1 MRKLLTVVVALAIL
15 AGAYSFTF
23 GVPAPLLA
31 MVSGTTDSPA
41 EADDTAAAARPGGG
55 RGPGGAGG
63 RGGRRGGSNTTTV
76 VTQALEVRPYE
87 SVISAVGTA
96 SALRSA
102 DVVSDVAGTV
112 VETNLI
118 ANREVTAGDV
128 LLRLDAR
135 AEVLNLEVATAQLE
149 QANATVARYER
160 LQATGNSTVTDVTLS
175 EAQLA
180 QRLAEAD
187 VGLAELA
194 VEDRII
200 RAPISGRLALSDVEV
215 GDTISANSVLVSIDQ
230 SSSLVIEFELP
241 ERAVGLLA
249 EAEEVLASTSSFTG
263 RVFTASIISFD
274 SRIDDVTRSV
284 TVEALIDNTEGL
296 LWPGM
301 TFAVRLTQ
309 ESEPLPVVPSTAITW
324 SREGSSVWIDAG
336 GVAEQVPV
344 TILYRQNDSAWISSD
359 IAEGAMVVTEGAHKL
374 RDGAALSTGAGEG
387 ANAGA
392 DAGGR
397 PRDRENGQRGQTAG
411 AEGAPEAERAAP
423 SADATNP
430 EDAT

>member
-1 MRKLLTVVVALAIL
+1 M
-15 AGAYSFTF
+15 
-23 GVPAPLLA
+23 
-31 MVSGTTDSPA
+31 
-41 EADDTAAAARPGGG
+41 
-55 RGPGGAGG
+55 
-63 RGGRRGGSNTTTV
+63 
-76 VTQALEVRPYE
+76 TQALEVRPYE
-87 SVISAVGTA
+87 SVIGAVGTA

-118 ANREVTAGDV
+118 ANREVAAGDV

-149 QANATVARYER
+149 QAIATVARYER

-194 VEDRII
+194 VEERTIL
-200 RAPISGRLALSDVEV
+200 APISGRLALSDIEV
-215 GDTISANSVLVSIDQ
+215 GDAISANSVLVSIDQ

-284 TVEALIDNTEGL
+284 TVEALIDNTDGL

-344 TILYRQNDSAWISSD
+344 TILFRQNDSAWISSD
-359 IAEGAMVVTEGAHKL
+359 IAQGAMVVTEGAHKL
-374 RDGAALSTGAGEG
+374 REGAALSTGANAG

-392 DAGGR
+392 L
-397 PRDRENGQRGQTAG
+397 PRGRENGQRGQTAG

>member
-1 MRKLLTVVVALAIL
+1 MRKLLTLVVALAIL
-15 AGAYSFTF
+15 AGAYSYSF

-31 MVSGTTDSPA
+31 MVSGTADSPV
-41 EADDTAAAARPGGG
+41 EADDTAAAARSGAGGG
-55 RGPGGAGG
+55 RGPGGPSG

-118 ANREVTAGDV
+118 ANSEVAAGDV
-128 LLRLDAR
+128 LVRLDAR

-149 QANATVARYER
+149 QAIATVARYER
-160 LQATGNSTVTDVTLS
+160 LQATGNSTITDVTLS

-194 VEDRII
+194 VEERTI
-200 RAPISGRLALSDVEV
+200 RAPISGRLALSDIEV

-230 SSSLVIEFELP
+230 SDSLVIEFELP

-249 EAEEVLASTSSFTG
+249 DAEDVLASTSSFIG

-284 TVEALIDNTEGL
+284 TVEALIDNTDGL

-301 TFAVRLTQ
+301 TFAVRLMQ

-324 SREGSSVWIDAG
+324 SREGSSVWIDSG

-374 RDGAALSTGAGEG
+374 REGAALSTGAG
-387 ANAGA
+387 AGA
-392 DAGGR
+392 TAGDR
-397 PRDRENGQRGQTAG
+397 PRGGENGQRGPNAE
-411 AEGAPEAERAAP
+411 AEGAAP
-423 SADATNP
+423 STDAQNP